1 MKHVTNSGDLQ
12 PLAECCLL
20 QLPLPWGSAYVPHA
34 PPLGSISFRVT
45 TFSATTFALR
55 PQPGSAVSLGLS
67 SPPHPIKGA
76 VLPLSPQKFSQG
88 CMELLGVN
96 CFRKQHLQAKLL
108 IFQRT
113 KPSKH

>member
-67 SPPHPIKGA
+67 SPPPHTPLRGLCYPSPPRNFPKG
-76 VLPLSPQKFSQG
+76 V
-88 CMELLGVN
+88 
-96 CFRKQHLQAKLL
+96 
-108 IFQRT
+108 
-113 KPSKH
+113 